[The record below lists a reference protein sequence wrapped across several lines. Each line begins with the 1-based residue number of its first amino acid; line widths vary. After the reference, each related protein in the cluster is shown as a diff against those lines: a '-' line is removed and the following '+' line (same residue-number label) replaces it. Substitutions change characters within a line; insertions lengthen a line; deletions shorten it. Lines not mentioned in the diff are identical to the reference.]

1 MSGDGIDAVRM
12 ALMYTLLLSAPVLGA
27 GLVVGLIVSLIQ
39 AVTQIQEQTLS
50 FVPKIAAMLLVA
62 VALMAWLMTKL
73 ADFAVDVVGG
83 LAATQLATVAASFSG
98 VQLSYSHSRTLIAG
112 ALLTCRATCD
122 LQPAAWLW
130 LGRGVT
136 RSPCSQSS
144 YSS

>member
-73 ADFAVDVVGG
+73 ADFAVEM
-83 LAATQLATVAASFSG
+83 FS
-98 VQLSYSHSRTLIAG
+98 
-112 ALLTCRATCD
+112 LT
-122 LQPAAWLW
+122 
-130 LGRGVT
+130 
-136 RSPCSQSS
+136 
-144 YSS
+144 